1 MRNPKIAMLW
11 YGLAVGFIL
20 VIAFYSPGKVLVASD
35 APTPTTTLSV
45 K

>member
-1 MRNPKIAMLW
+1 MRNSKIAMLW

-20 VIAFYSPGKVLVASD
+20 VIAFHSPAKVLVASD
-35 APTPTTTLSV
+35 VPTSATAFSA